1 MLSKKV
7 KLSLDYK
14 QELILNT
21 LSNEWLF
28 QDSIKNLLLNK
39 MSELK
44 L

>member
-14 QELILNT
+14 QELLNT
-21 LSNEWLF
+21 LSNEWLS